1 MTLQD
6 HYKKVT
12 DSIAAAAIKARRNPA
27 DVTLVAVT
35 KNATPDAIRQLVELG
50 HCDLGESR
58 VQQLQQRAA
67 QLDEFLQRNA
77 GRAAV
82 GGSKSPPAPS
92 AVRWHMIGHLQRN
105 KVRAVLPLVKMIH
118 SIDSL
123 RLAEEIQDESQ
134 RFNLQH
140 GGPGTR
146 AAAQPAGAVPHHPTK
161 GIEVLLE
168 VNVAGEGSKFGVAV
182 GAAIHLAEQIDTMD
196 DVQLVGLMCMAP
208 FSENPEAARPTFVR
222 LRELFD
228 EIKFRK
234 IGGDRF
240 RHLSMGMSGDYTV
253 AVEEGA
259 TLVRVGTALFG
270 TP

>member
-6 HYKKVT
+6 RYKKIT
-12 DSIAAAAIKARRNPA
+12 DSIAASAAKARRDPA
-27 DVTLVAVT
+27 DVTLIAVT
-35 KNATPDAIRQLVELG
+35 KNASPEAIKQLIEFG
-50 HCDLGESR
+50 HRDLGESR

-67 QLDEFLQRNA
+67 QLDEWLHRQQ
-77 GRAAV
+77 GR
-82 GGSKSPPAPS
+82 KEKPLPTPS
-92 AVRWHMIGHLQRN
+92 EIRWHMIGHLQRN
-105 KVRAVLPLVKMIH
+105 KVRALIPLVRMIH

-134 RFNLQH
+134 RVNSVAATAPSPLQPR
-140 GGPGTR
+140 GGVPT
-146 AAAQPAGAVPHHPTK
+146 QGAK

-208 FSENPEAARPTFVR
+208 FSSNPEDARPTFIR

-240 RHLSMGMSGDYTV
+240 RHLSMGMSGDYPV

-270 TP
+270 